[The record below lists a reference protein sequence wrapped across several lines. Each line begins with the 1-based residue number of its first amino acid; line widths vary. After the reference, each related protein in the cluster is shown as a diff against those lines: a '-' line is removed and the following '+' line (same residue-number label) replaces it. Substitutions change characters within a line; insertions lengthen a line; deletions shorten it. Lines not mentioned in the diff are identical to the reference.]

1 MADPPLGGGGRG
13 GDFVGTWDLDE
24 HGQRVLS
31 GIGGENA
38 ADIVHFVIFLRLGNQ
53 RGGDT
58 GEPNPSSGGKTA
70 PCFWSICPHGLRL
83 RGHLR
88 LSPDPPEQR
97 CRLCHDPDL
106 PACHFW
112 RAASSPSLFSH

>member
-1 MADPPLGGGGRG
+1 MADPPLGGGGRSG
-13 GDFVGTWDLDE
+13 GFVGSWDLDE
-24 HGQRVLS
+24 HGQRVLP

-83 RGHLR
+83 RRPLR
-88 LSPDPPEQR
+88 L
-97 CRLCHDPDL
+97 
-106 PACHFW
+106 
-112 RAASSPSLFSH
+112 